1 VLHCM
6 MVKTKEKDSDVPAL
20 YSSPSEHEEEIDH
33 RVDALQAL
41 NTALCYLCSINAD
54 ASEVERFLLAHP
66 EALLLE
72 GLCLLPE
79 DSARYI
85 LQQHVQRCHCQ
96 GHCRL
101 NRVRVLD
108 LLDRGFAVY
117 QSRREAC
124 RTPPEHWSAPFRELV
139 QVEREIRRWRI
150 QELTMRN
157 VWLETSVEVRSYQE
171 EWDRY
176 ERARDEMGPQRSS
189 ALAKLVCSRHH
200 SLKEDSDNH
209 RAVLEYQVHV
219 AMTNVRSVEREH
231 AQVLQNIREGR
242 RRQFNILK
250 RAFEGCLRHDI
261 CSMGIRVASSDVKTI
276 RTTYS
281 I

>member
-1 VLHCM
+1 MTTKKKETTTTNTTTIPVL
-6 MVKTKEKDSDVPAL
+6 P
-20 YSSPSEHEEEIDH
+20 SSTSSEEEEDH

-54 ASEVERFLLAHP
+54 ADEVERFLLVHP

-108 LLDRGFAVY
+108 LLDQGFAVY
-117 QSRREAC
+117 QSRRNAP
-124 RTPPEHWSAPFRELV
+124 PPERWSAPFTELV

-157 VWLETSVEVRSYQE
+157 VWLETSVEVRAYQD
-171 EWDRY
+171 EWNRY
-176 ERARDEMGPQRSS
+176 ERLRRQDQEESSYKTS
-189 ALAKLVCSRHH
+189 ALSKLACMRPQSGKDDDGENR
-200 SLKEDSDNH
+200 

-231 AQVLQNIREGR
+231 AQVLQHI
-242 RRQFNILK
+242 IT
-250 RAFEGCLRHDI
+250 RAFEGCVRHDI
-261 CSMGIRVASSDVKTI
+261 CSMGIRVASSEA
-276 RTTYS
+276 TTYS